1 MAYSIREER
10 QGLATSL
17 REDLNEAERLIVQLR
32 RHNVEPFLQLLD
44 QIEDSFTQLED
55 SGLDLRPEYTR
66 WASLQS
72 KLRSEAGRVVRVIA
86 LAGGLAQLRQENQ
99 PAEGFWWRLDEVV
112 AAARRRLARRLGI
125 SVGTIAALLA
135 IIWALL
141 TFVFPPDPNTVVA
154 SEAISTLQQLAFEG
168 RWEEALVAIEE
179 AKAQLTQPDAELL
192 IWEGVIREKL
202 GQPERASEA
211 LAEAKSLVPSARLV
225 GFWWTLGSV
234 RLAVGDLEEARRAG
248 RQAIETDPADAQGYF
263 LLASVYEAEGDTV
276 CAVELFDKSFELAA
290 DSNPQLAVIARVRM
304 GNLLQRPPNMSL
316 LGGAETQNGDQ
327 LAEEDNGEAEPCE
340 GL

>member
-32 RHNVEPFLQLLD
+32 RHNVETFLQLLD

-72 KLRSEAGRVVRVIA
+72 KLRSEAGRVVRVIS
-86 LAGGLAQLRQENQ
+86 LAGGLAQLRQQNQ
-99 PAEGFWWRLDEVV
+99 PAAGFWWRLDEVV
-112 AAARRRLARRLGI
+112 AAARRRLVRRLGI
-125 SVGTIAALLA
+125 SFSTIVALLA
-135 IIWALL
+135 IVWALL

-154 SEAISTLQQLAFEG
+154 SEALSTLQQLAFEG
-168 RWEEALVAIEE
+168 RWEEALAAIEE

-202 GQPERASEA
+202 GQPERAAEA

-225 GFWWTLGSV
+225 GYWWTLGSV
-234 RLAVGDLEEARRAG
+234 RLAVGDIEEARLAG
-248 RQAIETDPADAQGYF
+248 RQAIEIDPADAQGYF

-290 DSNPQLAVIARVRM
+290 DGNPQLAVIARVRM

-316 LGGAETQNGDQ
+316 LGGAETENGDQ
-327 LAEEDNGEAEPCE
+327 LAEENSEAPPCE